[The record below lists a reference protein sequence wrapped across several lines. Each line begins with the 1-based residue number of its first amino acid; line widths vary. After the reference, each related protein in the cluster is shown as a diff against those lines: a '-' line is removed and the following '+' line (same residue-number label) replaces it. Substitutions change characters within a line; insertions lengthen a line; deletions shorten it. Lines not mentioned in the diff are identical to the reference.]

1 MKKAISILLLCA
13 LMVGLCVGM
22 SGCGSK
28 QETTKIGVILYN
40 FTDIQGKEIQAYC
53 DYLKANF
60 PVEFVYRAVGS
71 NDEDHISGLQDLLS
85 QGCKAI
91 ISGYDTALSKSIAMC
106 EEAGC
111 YYVVALGS
119 VSAVEF
125 PAPDYQPTPV
135 EGIESKYFLGGTT
148 QFGGDP
154 AAVGVAY
161 AQKAAEAGLKHI
173 GAITFP
179 TFAFA
184 EGQAIYEAFKA
195 TLAQLNPDAEV
206 YDLQEFMFTQ
216 ELCNAEVTALISNHP
231 EVDAVLGLG
240 SGLDFIRPALQAQNR
255 SDIKL
260 LALGYNDTVQSLMES
275 GSVITAG
282 TNNYTQIT
290 ASCFARIYDA
300 LNGNSYAD
308 RTAEDLNAV
317 VGYPVILSMDDLAD
331 FQQIVVAADKA
342 NSSITVDELKSVMV
356 TTNKDATWAALNEL
370 TSRDVAAIKAARG

>member
-1 MKKAISILLLCA
+1 
-13 LMVGLCVGM
+13 
-22 SGCGSK
+22 
-28 QETTKIGVILYN
+28 
-40 FTDIQGKEIQAYC
+40 
-53 DYLKANF
+53 
-60 PVEFVYRAVGS
+60 
-71 NDEDHISGLQDLLS
+71 
-85 QGCKAI
+85 
-91 ISGYDTALSKSIAMC
+91 
-106 EEAGC
+106 
-111 YYVVALGS
+111 
-119 VSAVEF
+119 
-125 PAPDYQPTPV
+125 
-135 EGIESKYFLGGTT
+135 
-148 QFGGDP
+148 
-154 AAVGVAY
+154 
-161 AQKAAEAGLKHI
+161 
-173 GAITFP
+173 
-179 TFAFA
+179 
-184 EGQAIYEAFKA
+184 
-195 TLAQLNPDAEV
+195 
-206 YDLQEFMFTQ
+206 MFTQ

-255 SDIKL
+255 ADIKL